1 MTGPAGLLDRA
12 ALRLLEGLR
21 LRVRPA
27 ATGGDHGGHRG
38 DKRAAGVQFA
48 ERREYLPGDDARAI
62 DWNAF
67 ARDRSL
73 TVRTFEE
80 ERDARVHV
88 LVDVSASMGL
98 GAPPKLELARRLA
111 AAFGFLGMNQVD
123 RVRVAPFSEALGRPT
138 EALRRRDQYPGLEAF
153 LRGLEARGTTGF
165 ADAARAFLARFPARG
180 YVVVVSDLME
190 AADWG
195 PALRGLAERGH
206 QLCVVRVRCDDDHA
220 PALGGELELTD
231 AETGELLRLTA
242 TPELLASYRAEVAAH
257 AERVRDAVR
266 RAGGAFF
273 EAPVER
279 PFEETLRRVLA
290 PALEAR

>member
-1 MTGPAGLLDRA
+1 VSAPLALLDRA

-38 DKRAAGVQFA
+38 DARSAGLQFA
-48 ERREYLPGDDARAI
+48 ERREYAPGDDARTI

-73 TVRTFEE
+73 SVRTYEE

-88 LVDVSASMGL
+88 LVDVSASMAL
-98 GAPPKLELARRLA
+98 GAPPKLDAARRVA

-123 RVRVAPFSEALGRPT
+123 RVRVAAFTDALGRPT
-138 EALRRRDQYPGLEAF
+138 AALRRRDQYPELEGF
-153 LRGLEARGTTGF
+153 LRALQPRGATSF
-165 ADAARAFLARFPARG
+165 ADAARSFLQQFPARG

-190 AADWG
+190 GSDWA
-195 PALRGLAERGH
+195 PSLRALAERGH

-220 PALGGELELTD
+220 PDLRGELELTD
-231 AETGELLRLTA
+231 AETGETLRVTA
-242 TPELLASYRAEVAAH
+242 TPALVEAYRAEVAAH
-257 AERVRDAVR
+257 VERTRDACR
-266 RAGGAFF
+266 RAGGILVD
-273 EAPVER
+273 APVELA
-279 PFEETLRRVLA
+279 FDEVLRRVLA